1 MLDFGVMQNTD
12 RYHDGDAK
20 VVSVIANESVAPKQE
35 TNMSKKLKLA
45 VLAAV
50 LAIIGAIS
58 SPVLAAGYDDPA
70 FTGGG
75 SAGYNAH
82 IGDS

>member
-1 MLDFGVMQNTD
+1 
-12 RYHDGDAK
+12 
-20 VVSVIANESVAPKQE
+20 VIASESVAPKQE

-50 LAIIGAIS
+50 LAIFGAIS

-75 SAGYNAH
+75 STGYNAH

>member
-1 MLDFGVMQNTD
+1 
-12 RYHDGDAK
+12 
-20 VVSVIANESVAPKQE
+20 
-35 TNMSKKLKLA
+35 MSKKLRLTI
-45 VLAAV
+45 LAAV
-50 LAIIGAIS
+50 LAMIGAIS

-75 SAGYNAH
+75 STGYNAH

>member
-1 MLDFGVMQNTD
+1 
-12 RYHDGDAK
+12 
-20 VVSVIANESVAPKQE
+20 
-35 TNMSKKLKLA
+35 MSKKLKLA

-50 LAIIGAIS
+50 LAMIGAIS

-70 FTGGG
+70 FTGDG
-75 SAGYNAH
+75 STGYNVH